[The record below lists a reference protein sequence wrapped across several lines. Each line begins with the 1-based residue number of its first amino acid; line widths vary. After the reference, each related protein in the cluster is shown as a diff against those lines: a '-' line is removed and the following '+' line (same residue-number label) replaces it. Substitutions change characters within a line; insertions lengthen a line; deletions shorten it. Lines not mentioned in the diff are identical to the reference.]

1 MEFFNMIVSKMAG
14 DESLLN
20 SEHCGQL
27 SMLNEKMCE
36 DVYILILG
44 HFVENNRG
52 KKGLLLDGK
61 EIAYGAT
68 LLSAKDNKG
77 LKFKV
82 SSLPDD
88 CQRLIVRY
96 LKLVSSA

>member
-1 MEFFNMIVSKMAG
+1 MEFFNMVVSKMTG
-14 DESLLN
+14 DESLLD

-27 SMLNEKMCE
+27 SMLNEKLCE
-36 DVYILILG
+36 DVYILILA

-68 LLSAKDNKG
+68 LISKDSKG

-96 LKLVSSA
+96 LKLISIS